1 MVSRLKQRYGRSP
14 LWPALLSALVA
25 PGVGQFANREYLKG
39 GVLLFASLASFLWF
53 SRAVTEA
60 LSLLLPGTPD
70 QWKLNQAAFREAVVK
85 IVGQNPSMFMT
96 FELLILLVWVFGI
109 VDAFITARR
118 LSRLPPRREPDEAD
132 DADR

>member
-60 LSLLLPGTPD
+60 LSLILPGTPD
-70 QWKLNQAAFREAVVK
+70 QWKLNQTAFREAVVK